1 MGNNEPQVPPADH
14 LCRPAGAVRMA
25 QSVETVTAHAPFARP
40 LLRHRIGSGRLG
52 QGCVEGRVKRRYLWD
67 LWEDLLDRCNAV
79 QAGRVV
85 ERRQLCQFPYRPLD
99 LWRDPHRGGVPLAAV
114 NDAMSHGLEFSEY
127 AQRCR
132 RASLQVVED
141 ASDGISVLFQ
151 LQLLA
156 DFLMARATENQPRR
170 LCRPVDAALG
180 QQQLAFSFEEA
191 EFEAAGAGVTN
202 QNFHFCLPHGVP
214 CSYPF
219 GLAPN
224 MASVVPEPDYRLRQ
238 VVFVAQRTHARRA
251 EHEVSTE
258 RGIEAEPASSKYSEK
273 MRARK
278 DQHITL
284 DSAHAFHHAVCPRAN
299 LVRRFPS
306 GAAIAKQLP
315 IRALPVDVSGKA
327 TLILAIVP
335 FEQVTVDF
343 SHRSK
348 SRQLAGPHRA
358 LQRAGK
364 HLGESHSSQP
374 FLKPARIAL
383 ATFCERQVGKSRVLA
398 RERPGGFP
406 VSGQVNDRKR
416 FAHGFTP
423 LVLPQCFD
431 SPTGPV

>member
-1 MGNNEPQVPPADH
+1 MDVHFNGESSVRIVWQLRQNLAHVGRDSRETEQTGLIIESLIEIVYVQALVPQQINKHAWVNGAAAGTHHQTLQGRETHRGIDTDAVTDRRHRRAITQMGNNEPQVPPADH

-67 LWEDLLDRCNAV
+67 LWQDLLDRCNAV

-114 NDAMSHGLEFSEY
+114 NDAMSYGLEFSEY

-141 ASDGISVLFQ
+141 ASDGIIMFFQ
-151 LQLLA
+151 LQLVAHLLLTPA
-156 DFLMARATENQPRR
+156 AENQPRR
-170 LCRPVDAALG
+170 FCRPVDAALG

-299 LVRRFPS
+299 LVRRFSS
-306 GAAIAKQLP
+306 GAAKIG
-315 IRALPVDVSGKA
+315 RAHV
-327 TLILAIVP
+327 
-335 FEQVTVDF
+335 
-343 SHRSK
+343 
-348 SRQLAGPHRA
+348 
-358 LQRAGK
+358 
-364 HLGESHSSQP
+364 
-374 FLKPARIAL
+374 
-383 ATFCERQVGKSRVLA
+383 
-398 RERPGGFP
+398 
-406 VSGQVNDRKR
+406 
-416 FAHGFTP
+416 
-423 LVLPQCFD
+423 
-431 SPTGPV
+431 